1 MKLRTNFVDTPV
13 NLVPVFYIATWGL
26 ALGFLLLSVYF
37 IFDGH
42 QLKQENIILVGQQEK
57 LNNEWLSV
65 SDKSKQQLTRDSFD
79 KLKIRLDVIN
89 QLTEMTG
96 QDVSLILSHLEY
108 LIPDQ
113 SYLITLNYRANT
125 DELSL
130 VIESSDVEKLTDF
143 IESLEKD
150 KLFGYISIVRQDQ
163 IIREGKTAVQFEVL
177 VKSMI
182 NRREG

>member
-1 MKLRTNFVDTPV
+1 MKLRTNFVTTPV
-13 NLVPVFYIATWGL
+13 NLVPVFYMATWGL
-26 ALGFLLLSVYF
+26 ALGFLVLSVYF

-42 QLKQENIILVGQQEK
+42 QLQEENIVLVGQQEK
-57 LNNEWLSV
+57 LNDQWVSV

-79 KLKIRLDVIN
+79 KLKIRLAAIN

-96 QDVSLILSHLEY
+96 QDVSVVLSHLEY

-113 SYLITLNYRANT
+113 SYLLTLNYRSNT

-150 KLFGYISIVRQDQ
+150 KLFGYISIVRQDH
-163 IIREGKTAVQFEVL
+163 ISRKGKAAVQFEVH

-182 NRREG
+182 NRRGV